1 MATNLL
7 FPLFV
12 VQSLFYRQIEGE
24 VTQNS
29 QNSWAQEE
37 HCPSHLTGRAGG
49 HSSLHVRKAWDHP
62 LLLRCSRAVRRM
74 QQHKPTTSST
84 CEAAACARTAPEV
97 PGLWRKRDLSE
108 TVPFRLAT
116 DFANEDDELGPASVT
131 HQLRTA
137 PFFSAPCHFQACS
150 TLIHGSRL
158 SVSCSG
164 RRTHERRVHCQ
175 LSSFEKRQPIHHP
188 PRASLVSNWLTTP
201 KSKSRTKTYV

>member
-1 MATNLL
+1 MQN
-7 FPLFV
+7 
-12 VQSLFYRQIEGE
+12 LFYRLIEGE
-24 VTQNS
+24 ITQNS
-29 QNSWAQEE
+29 QNSWDQEG
-37 HCPSHLTGRAGG
+37 HCPLHLTGRAGG
-49 HSSLHVRKAWDHP
+49 HSSLPVWKF
-62 LLLRCSRAVRRM
+62 LLRCSRAVRRV

-84 CEAAACARTAPEV
+84 SEAAACARTAPEV

-158 SVSCSG
+158 SLTCSG
-164 RRTHERRVHCQ
+164 QRTHERRVHCE

-188 PRASLVSNWLTTP
+188 PRASWC
-201 KSKSRTKTYV
+201 RTG